1 MKKAVLAIV
10 LGTATL
16 VALAA
21 PVPAKKKLDPPT
33 EDELKA
39 SAKNLKQI
47 GIAYHSYVD
56 TYGRC
61 PDNILDGDNKPILSW
76 RVVLLPYLEEE
87 KLFKEFKLDEPWDS
101 KTNKP
106 LIEKLP
112 KVYKPI
118 RVTAEKGET
127 FYRGFCCR
135 DSTFEP
141 APRGNKKFPASFPDG
156 TSNTLL
162 AFEAGEPCIWS
173 KPDDLGDAKAA
184 LPKLGGLFEGDFHA
198 LMCDGSVYLGKSTKL
213 DADQFRRLITR
224 NDGFVVDRE
233 KALGIEKK

>member
-1 MKKAVLAIV
+1 MKKALLAIL

-127 FYRGFCCR
+127 FYRGFSCAGA
-135 DSTFEP
+135 TFDRVP
-141 APRGNKKFPASFPDG
+141 KRFPASFPDG
-156 TSNTLL
+156 TSNILL
-162 AFEAGEPCIWS
+162 AFEAGEPCIWT

-198 LMCDGSVYLGKSTKL
+198 LMCDGSVYLGKSAKV
-213 DADQFRRLITR
+213 DAEEFRKLITR
-224 NDGFVVDRE
+224 ADGDIVDRA

>member
-1 MKKAVLAIV
+1 M
-10 LGTATL
+10 
-16 VALAA
+16 
-21 PVPAKKKLDPPT
+21 PAKKKLDPPT

-112 KVYKPI
+112 KVYK
-118 RVTAEKGET
+118 
-127 FYRGFCCR
+127 
-135 DSTFEP
+135 
-141 APRGNKKFPASFPDG
+141 
-156 TSNTLL
+156 
-162 AFEAGEPCIWS
+162 
-173 KPDDLGDAKAA
+173 KP
-184 LPKLGGLFEGDFHA
+184 
-198 LMCDGSVYLGKSTKL
+198 
-213 DADQFRRLITR
+213 
-224 NDGFVVDRE
+224 
-233 KALGIEKK
+233 